1 MAVLWALV
9 VVLILVVLYC
19 VLQVQQI
26 LLVADKALNG
36 SFTLSFNGAV
46 TAPLDA
52 QALLWAT
59 VTLTL
64 ALNGT

>member
-1 MAVLWALV
+1 MYEVQQALLALAVAVLLTMAVLCCA
-9 VVLILVVLYC
+9 
-19 VLQVQQI
+19 LQVQQI

-52 QALLWAT
+52 QALHQP
-59 VTLTL
+59 
-64 ALNGT
+64 